1 VFCTWSDF
9 YIGFYKNKKC
19 TNFQKFCSEWMQKF
33 GVSIQ
38 HLTIYILAEIGHM
51 GSNPVK
57 CFVISILEEFQI
69 FPKILQ
75 KMWQQRNIKKIFN
88 VVKSVL
94 DLVKYKVNLL
104 KLCW

>member
-1 VFCTWSDF
+1 M
-9 YIGFYKNKKC
+9 YKFSKIL
-19 TNFQKFCSEWMQKF
+19 FREWMQKF

-38 HLTIYILAEIGHM
+38 HLTIYFLAEIAHM

-57 CFVISILEEFQI
+57 CFVVSILQEFQI

-75 KMWQQRNIKKIFN
+75 KMWQQRNIKKIFD

-94 DLVKYKVNLL
+94 DWVKYKVNLL